1 MYHMGDEC
9 TKVALCAT
17 IDDVIKNQTE
27 KALLKAQ
34 ISYLLS
40 CERKI
45 EQSNWDKKVIF
56 YIEQNQV
63 NKALQVVKRLQQT
76 EKELEI
82 FVE

>member
-1 MYHMGDEC
+1 MGDERN
-9 TKVALCAT
+9 KVALCAT
-17 IDDVIKNQTE
+17 VNDAIKNQTE
-27 KALLKAQ
+27 KALVKAQ

-40 CERKI
+40 CERKM

-63 NKALQVVKRLQQT
+63 NEALEVVKELQQT

>member
-1 MYHMGDEC
+1 MGDER

-17 IDDVIKNQTE
+17 VDDQTKNHAE

-34 ISYLLS
+34 ISYLLR
-40 CERKI
+40 CERKM

-63 NKALQVVKRLQQT
+63 NEALKVVKGLQQT

-82 FVE
+82 FIE

>member
-1 MYHMGDEC
+1 MGDER
-9 TKVALCAT
+9 TKIALCAT
-17 IDDVIKNQTE
+17 VDDLTKNQTE

-63 NKALQVVKRLQQT
+63 NEALKVVKRLQQT